1 MTKSVRRTGEP
12 GGSGRWSAK
21 RKAEA
26 VMRLLKGEDLDTLSR
41 QLKVTAATLSEWRDV
56 FLANGIAGLKSR
68 EVDGRDEKIAALEKA
83 LAETAL
89 DLSISRAINATY
101 ERKVG
106 PLAAGKSTT

>member
-1 MTKSVRRTGEP
+1 MAKSVKGNVEN

-21 RKAEA
+21 RKADA

-41 QLKVTAATLSEWRDV
+41 QLRVTAATLSEWRDI

-68 EVDGRDEKIAALEKA
+68 EIDGRDEKIAALEKA

-89 DLSISRAINATY
+89 DLSISRAINTAY
-101 ERKVG
+101 ERKAG
-106 PLAAGKSTT
+106 PLAPGKSTS

>member
-1 MTKSVRRTGEP
+1 
-12 GGSGRWSAK
+12 
-21 RKAEA
+21 
-26 VMRLLKGEDLDTLSR
+26 MRLLQGEDLDTLSR

-106 PLAAGKSTT
+106 PLALGKSTT

>member
-1 MTKSVRRTGEP
+1 MTKSVKRAGEV

-26 VMRLLKGEDLDTLSR
+26 VMRLLRGEDLDTVSR
-41 QLKVTAATLSEWRDV
+41 QLKVTAATLSGWRDR
-56 FLANGIAGLKSR
+56 FLANGLAGLKSR
-68 EVDGRDEKIAALEKA
+68 EVDGRDEQIAQLQKA

-89 DLSISRAINATY
+89 DLSISRAINTVY

-106 PLAAGKSTT
+106 PLAPGKSTP